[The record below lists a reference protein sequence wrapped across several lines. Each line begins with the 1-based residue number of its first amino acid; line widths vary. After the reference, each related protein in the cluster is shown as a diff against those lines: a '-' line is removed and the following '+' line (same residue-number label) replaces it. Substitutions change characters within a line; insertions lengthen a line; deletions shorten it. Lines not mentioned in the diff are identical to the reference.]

1 MKKIA
6 LLPVIFLCVSLIC
19 SSQVPHAF
27 KYQAVIRDTTG
38 VVISNQLVSLRIS
51 LLRGDI
57 NGEVSYSEIHD
68 VITNTLGLVNLEIGR
83 GLVVAGEFAQIS
95 WGEDNYF
102 IQLEIDM
109 QGAMNYQLLGTSQ
122 LLAVPYAL
130 YAEKSGSGSDTIK
143 SQWKESGEGIYYDEG
158 NVGIN
163 QADPQYSL
171 DMSGMLNVN
180 GDGRVSNT
188 FQVGL
193 NNFNVT
199 SDGKVGIGTSL
210 PFSNLQIEGTSV
222 YTSNRRFLQ
231 IRNNA
236 TDGHSAVILW
246 MNAGTGNS
254 STFLAHHA
262 ASYSLYDGKYS
273 ETSQLWNDGR
283 GLFFR
288 TRPESKFIFETY
300 DGGQYSIP
308 VEIMRITGDG
318 KIGIG
323 TENPEVPLQIE
334 GRSYNEDGRNFL
346 FLKNNSTDGFS
357 CVYVK
362 LKSGDGN
369 SSTDLTHHSDSYS
382 IFGGKYAG
390 TSALWNSGNGLIL
403 RTNPEGRISF
413 ETTDRDGRSFSELM
427 RITGDGKIGLGT
439 ENPEAVVQVE
449 GESVGQSGRNFLW
462 LKNNSTDNFST
473 VWLQLSSG
481 DDSRTTLQHR
491 GDYYTL
497 YGDEWRQTALL
508 WNEGKGLI
516 FRTSLPGKIYFEF
529 YDGQTIHETARF
541 TSDGRLGIGTKDPQ
555 RTLHINDVMRLEPRS
570 TPPENP
576 AEGDIYMDSS
586 DHRLKVFDGTTWQ
599 SCW

>member
-1 MKKIA
+1 MAGTEHLKLSGQVINQLYIFNMKKIA

-51 LLRGDI
+51 ILKGDI
-57 NGEVSYSEIHD
+57 NGDVSYSEIHD
-68 VITNTLGLVNLEIGR
+68 VKTNDLGLVNLEIGR
-83 GLVVAGEFAQIS
+83 GLIVQGDFDQIL

-109 QGAMNYQLLGTSQ
+109 EGAMNYQLLGSSQ

-130 YAEKSGSGSDTIK
+130 YAEKSGSDSGSDTVI

-171 DMSGMLNVN
+171 DMNGVLNVN

-210 PFSNLQIEGTSV
+210 PVSNLQIEGTSV

-236 TDGHSAVILW
+236 TDGHSAVVLW

-254 STFLAHHA
+254 STSLSHHA

-300 DGGQYSIP
+300 DGSQYSDP

-318 KIGIG
+318 KIGLG

-346 FLKNNSTDGFS
+346 FLKNNSTDDFS
-357 CVYVK
+357 CVGLK

-369 SSTDLTHHSDSYS
+369 SSTDLTHLSDTYS
-382 IFGGKYAG
+382 IFGNKYAA
-390 TSALWNSGNGLIL
+390 TSVLWNSGKGLIL

-413 ETTDRDGRSFSELM
+413 ETTDRDGRSFTELM
-427 RITGDGKIGLGT
+427 RMTGDG
-439 ENPEAVVQVE
+439 
-449 GESVGQSGRNFLW
+449 NF
-462 LKNNSTDNFST
+462 
-473 VWLQLSSG
+473 
-481 DDSRTTLQHR
+481 
-491 GDYYTL
+491 
-497 YGDEWRQTALL
+497 
-508 WNEGKGLI
+508 
-516 FRTSLPGKIYFEF
+516 
-529 YDGQTIHETARF
+529 
-541 TSDGRLGIGTKDPQ
+541 GIGTIDPQ
-555 RTLHINDVMRLEPRS
+555 RKLHVNGLIRLEPLPS
-570 TPPENP
+570 PPDDP
-576 AEGDIYMDSS
+576 TEGDIYMDSV

-599 SCW
+599 VCW